1 MIKKIEFEI
10 GYTPSNLRKIV
21 EELSANG
28 MTQQK
33 IAESIG
39 AGRYTTLAN
48 WMADFDQDRHRN
60 MPQDKWRKI
69 LELFYS
75 KSLQ

>member
-21 EELSANG
+21 EALRAND
-28 MTQQK
+28 MTQQQ

-39 AGRYTTLAN
+39 ASKYTTLAN
-48 WMADFDQDRHRN
+48 WMADFDQARHRN
-60 MPQDKWRKI
+60 MPQDKWQNI

-75 KSLQ
+75 KNLQ